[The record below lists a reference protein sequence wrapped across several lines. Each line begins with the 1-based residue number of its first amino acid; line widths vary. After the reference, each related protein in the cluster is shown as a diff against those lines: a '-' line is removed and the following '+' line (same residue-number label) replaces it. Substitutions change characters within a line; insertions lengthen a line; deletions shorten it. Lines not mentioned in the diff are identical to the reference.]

1 MRILILHE
9 LDDLASARR
18 TSINHAFALVKY
30 APQHEYT
37 LHSTRQPVTARLRG
51 QVFDVIVLD
60 TTFLCWRWARPRS
73 LWLDRILEAYD
84 FVAKSDA
91 VKVAL
96 PQDEYDHAEILDNW
110 LSDWKVDLIYSVC
123 YDHREEFYPRVR
135 NSARILEGL
144 TGYVDDVDVDLMER
158 FAVPF
163 KDRQI
168 DVGYR
173 AKALPAYFGRTGQV
187 KAELGDRFRSRLT
200 GRKLNWDI
208 STQERQTLVGDAWFQ
223 FLGNCKFTLGCESGS
238 SLLDARGEIRECVER
253 QLQRDPTA
261 SFEELEQACFPGQD
275 MRKVYTAAGP
285 RLFEAAIARSCQI
298 LTPGNYVG
306 ALNPGEH
313 YIALAPDCSNAEDVY
328 EQMQDKDANQA
339 RIEACYRAL
348 VDNPKFR
355 YRNFVAGL
363 LAEVRDA
370 ATRKAR
376 RLPDCGTLPG
386 TIPDELALRESY
398 TRAVLRAHQHHIEDV
413 KEIRLLPNFLHAVIV
428 TLVRQMLS
436 LARRIRG

>member
-18 TSINHAFALVKY
+18 TSINHAFALLKY

-37 LHSTRQPVTARLRG
+37 LQSARQPVTARLRE
-51 QVFDVIVLD
+51 QAFDAIILD

-73 LWLDRILEAYD
+73 LWLDRLLDAYR
-84 FVAKSDA
+84 FVAQSDA

-96 PQDEYDHAEILDNW
+96 PQDEYDHAEVLDAW
-110 LSDWKVDLIYSVC
+110 LADWKVDLIYSVC
-123 YDHREEFYPRVR
+123 FDHHEEFYPRAR
-135 NSARILEGL
+135 RSARVLEAL
-144 TGYVDDVDVDLMER
+144 TGYVDDVDIGLMQR

-163 KDRQI
+163 DDREI

-173 AKALPAYFGRTGQV
+173 ARALPAYFGRIGQL
-187 KAELGDRFRSRLT
+187 KAELGERFRSSMAGRRL
-200 GRKLNWDI
+200 KLDI
-208 STQERQTLVGDAWFQ
+208 STQPGDAIVGDGWLQ
-223 FLGNCKFTLGCESGS
+223 FLGNSRFTLGCESGS
-238 SLLDARGEIRECVER
+238 SLLDPRGEIRECVER
-253 QLQRDPTA
+253 QLQRNRTA
-261 SFEELEQACFPGQD
+261 GFEELEQACFAGQD

-298 LTPGNYVG
+298 LTPGNYAG

-348 VDNPKFR
+348 VDDPKFR

-370 ATRKAR
+370 AVRKGG
-376 RLPDCGTLPG
+376 RLPDCDASPG
-386 TIPDELALRESY
+386 AITDKLALRESF

-413 KEIRLLPNFLHAVIV
+413 KEIRLLPNFLHVIVV
-428 TLVRQMLS
+428 TLVRQILS

>member
-37 LHSTRQPVTARLRG
+37 LHSARQPVTARLRE
-51 QVFDVIVLD
+51 QVFDAIVLD

-73 LWLDRILEAYD
+73 LWLDRLLDAYD

-96 PQDEYDHAEILDNW
+96 PQDEYDHTEVLDGW

-123 YDHREEFYPRVR
+123 HDHHEEFYPR
-135 NSARILEGL
+135 ARSNARVLEAL
-144 TGYVDDVDVDLMER
+144 TGYVDDVDIGLMQR

-163 KDRQI
+163 EDRAI

-173 AKALPAYFGRTGQV
+173 ARALPAYFGRIGQV
-187 KAELGDRFRSRLT
+187 KAELGECFRAKMADRGL
-200 GRKLNWDI
+200 KLDI
-208 STQERQTLVGDAWFQ
+208 STQARDALVGDAWLQ
-223 FLGNCKFTLGCESGS
+223 FLGTSKFTLGCESGS
-238 SLLDARGEIRECVER
+238 SLLDPRGEIRECVER
-253 QLQRDPTA
+253 QLQRNSEA
-261 SFEELEQACFPGQD
+261 GFEELEQACFPGQD

-313 YIALAPDCSNAEDVY
+313 YIALAPDCSNADAVY
-328 EQMQDKDANQA
+328 EQMQDEDTNRA

-348 VDNPKFR
+348 VDDPKFR

-370 ATRKAR
+370 AIRKGR
-376 RLPDCGTLPG
+376 QLPDCGVPSGAIT
-386 TIPDELALRESY
+386 DELALRESL

-413 KEIRLLPNFLHAVIV
+413 KEIRLLPNFLHAVVV

>member
-9 LDDLASARR
+9 LDDLGSARR

-30 APQHEYT
+30 APEHEYT
-37 LHSTRQPVTARLRG
+37 LHSARQPVTARLRE
-51 QVFDVIVLD
+51 QAFDAIILD
-60 TTFLCWRWARPRS
+60 TTFLCWRWARPKS
-73 LWLDRILEAYD
+73 LWLDRLLDAYD
-84 FVAKSDA
+84 FIAKSDA

-123 YDHREEFYPRVR
+123 YDHHAEFYPRAGKH
-135 NSARILEGL
+135 ARVLEAL
-144 TGYVDDVDVDLMER
+144 TGYVDDADIGLMQR

-163 KDRQI
+163 KDREI

-173 AKALPAYFGRTGQV
+173 ARALPAYFGRIGQL
-187 KAELGDRFRSRLT
+187 KTELGDRFRSSMADRQL
-200 GRKLNWDI
+200 KLDI
-208 STQERQTLVGDAWFQ
+208 STQARDALVGDAWLQ
-223 FLGNCKFTLGCESGS
+223 FLGNSKFTLGCESGS

-253 QLQRDPTA
+253 RLQRNPAA

-275 MRKVYTAAGP
+275 MRNVYTAAGP

-298 LTPGNYVG
+298 LTPGNYAG
-306 ALNPGEH
+306 ALKAGEH
-313 YIALAPDCSNAEDVY
+313 YIALALDCSNVEDVY
-328 EQMQDKDANQA
+328 EQMQDEDANMA

-348 VDNPKFR
+348 VEDPKFR

-370 ATRKAR
+370 AVRKGR
-376 RLPDCGTLPG
+376 RLPDCGSSTG
-386 TIPDELALRESY
+386 TVTDELALRESF